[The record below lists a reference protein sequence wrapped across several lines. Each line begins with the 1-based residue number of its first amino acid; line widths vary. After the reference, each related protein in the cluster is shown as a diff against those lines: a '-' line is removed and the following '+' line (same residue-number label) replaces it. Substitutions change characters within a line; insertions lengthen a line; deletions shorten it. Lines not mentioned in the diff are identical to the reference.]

1 MSGQGVIMVD
11 GRNYVETFCHL
22 SDRANGDQLVRN
34 VVVCSPL
41 CVDEVPVAAVG
52 WTNLSDA
59 QTVIELTIFLAG
71 YQLKQLGYTN
81 PEKTT

>member
-1 MSGQGVIMVD
+1 
-11 GRNYVETFCHL
+11 L
-22 SDRANGDQLVRN
+22 SVVRI
-34 VVVCSPL
+34 
-41 CVDEVPVAAVG
+41 CVDEMPVVAVG

-71 YQLKQLGYTN
+71 YLLKRLGYTD